1 MRQRG
6 PDCPFI
12 SASAFTPQS
21 LWMRRPERR
30 SAQTQVV
37 EQAEEFLRI
46 GPQWNTMTGK
56 RCSIKCGVKSRSVL
70 MSVARQWSMICC
82 GNLQQQH
89 PVSIAIVI
97 FARRGEFPR
106 AAVGQRSTGD
116 ILVASV

>member
-56 RCSIKCGVKSRSVL
+56 RCSIKCGVRRRSVL
-70 MSVARQWSMICC
+70 LSVASMV
-82 GNLQQQH
+82 NDLLRE
-89 PVSIAIVI
+89 P
-97 FARRGEFPR
+97 P
-106 AAVGQRSTGD
+106 AATPSLHRHRDFCPAG
-116 ILVASV
+116 